1 MGNSL
6 CCAGER
12 KFSLN
17 VLYRQKILKV
27 RKLAVRKV
35 TELDNSGSRDT
46 VSRSREEGVQN
57 DN

>member
-6 CCAGER
+6 CCTGER

-35 TELDNSGSRDT
+35 KELDSSGSRDT

-57 DN
+57 D